1 MFGDNENI
9 RTKTEDDVNTESCY
23 GGFGNRFSYEQC
35 RREENLGGKRFRIV
49 FFAVA
54 LSMLSLS
61 FVFLCA
67 VVLIRI
73 VESNRQLYYP
83 GAAYYTEALKAS
95 ESEAPLK
102 LAERAVS
109 DVSEQGRML
118 VTVSDEDAQ
127 RYRIPVG
134 VMIRS
139 LDAQSEASLAGLEVG
154 DIIVAVN
161 GDAVSDV
168 DSLTALVSE
177 NGGQAVVRLTVFRD
191 NSYYVVS
198 VNAK

>member
-9 RTKTEDDVNTESCY
+9 RPKTEDDVNTEGCY

-35 RREENLGGKRFRIV
+35 RRSENPGGKRLKLV
-49 FFAVA
+49 FFAVC

-83 GAAYYTEALKAS
+83 GAAYYNESLKVS
-95 ESEAPLK
+95 DSEAPMR
-102 LAERAVS
+102 LAREAVPTNEHGEIL
-109 DVSEQGRML
+109 VS
-118 VTVSDEDAQ
+118 VTSEDSEL
-127 RYRIPVG
+127 YRIPVG

-139 LDAQSEASLAGLEVG
+139 LDPQSEASLSGLEVG

-161 GDAVSDV
+161 GNTVSDIE
-168 DSLTALVSE
+168 SLSALAAAD
-177 NGGQAVVRLTVFRD
+177 GGQAVTKLTIFRD